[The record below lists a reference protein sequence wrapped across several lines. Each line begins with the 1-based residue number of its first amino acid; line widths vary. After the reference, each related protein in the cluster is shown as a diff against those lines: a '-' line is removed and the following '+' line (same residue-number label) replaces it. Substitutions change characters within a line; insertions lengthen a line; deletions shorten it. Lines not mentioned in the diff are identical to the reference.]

1 MASRRWLGWGAA
13 LAACALLAVVAGC
26 DRGGGDVGASPFRN
40 LGKRADSAV
49 PASAARPAR

>member
-13 LAACALLAVVAGC
+13 LAVCALVAVVAGC

-49 PASAARPAR
+49 PGSAARPAR

>member
-13 LAACALLAVVAGC
+13 LAVCALVAVVAGC

-40 LGKRADSAV
+40 LVKRAESAV
-49 PASAARPAR
+49 PGSAARAAR